1 MQHGKA
7 IIFQLKKEK
16 GEELETKLAKGQGW
30 NLNQG
35 SLALKPKFITT
46 VLYQKGHYC
55 FLNNTAC
62 PSQTSGINVDKQ
74 MRIGVDSY

>member
-1 MQHGKA
+1 MQHCKA
-7 IIFQLKKEK
+7 IMFQLKKEK

-46 VLYQKGHYC
+46 VLY
-55 FLNNTAC
+55 
-62 PSQTSGINVDKQ
+62 
-74 MRIGVDSY
+74 